1 MNSRFRIDRVVKTP
15 RPWTEDLLTLRN
27 LDAPMLEFLAPDRVR
42 FFRRRLGTPVQ
53 MLKTE
58 TVTSGNAEGREDRG
72 QKSANSEQRAAAFAR
87 RRGKAACFARRGFE
101 SCGYERAKTGAECL
115 RRCDQGFI

>member
-1 MNSRFRIDRVVKTP
+1 MRRPVYSMMNSRFRIDRVVKTP

-58 TVTSGNAEGREDRG
+58 TVTSGNAEQTTADY
-72 QKSANSEQRAAAFAR
+72 AD
-87 RRGKAACFARRGFE
+87 
-101 SCGYERAKTGAECL
+101 KTDFKML
-115 RRCDQGFI
+115 SR